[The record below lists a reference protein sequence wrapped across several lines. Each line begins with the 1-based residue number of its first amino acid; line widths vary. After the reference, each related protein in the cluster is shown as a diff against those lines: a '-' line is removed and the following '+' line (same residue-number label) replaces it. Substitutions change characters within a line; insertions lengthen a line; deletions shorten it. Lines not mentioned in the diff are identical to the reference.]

1 MFQKIKNYIIE
12 HRAQDLYYL
21 WTLSK
26 ELSGAKSVLDVG
38 CGYDSPLAKLRK
50 SFTSEGIDIFR
61 SNIILSRKNHM
72 HDRHKLGDIR
82 KLSQIYKSN
91 SFDAVIALDVIE
103 HVTKKEA
110 IKLIK
115 SCEQIARKKVI
126 LVTPNG
132 YYEQGELFHNP
143 YQAHHSGWDKE
154 TLRKL
159 GYRVNG
165 LRGFKYLWGKNAD
178 IKYKPWLF
186 WGFVT
191 FMSQFLFYYI
201 PALSFDL
208 LATKN
213 IVKSEIRE

>member
-1 MFQKIKNYIIE
+1 MVGFIKKLILEN
-12 HRAQDLYYL
+12 RAQDLYYF

-26 ELSGAKSVLDVG
+26 ELSGVKSVLDVG

-50 SFTSEGIDIFR
+50 TFTSEGIDIFR
-61 SNIILSRKNHM
+61 KNIILSRKYHM
-72 HDRHKLGDIR
+72 HDKHKVGDIR
-82 KLSQIYKSN
+82 KLSRIFKPK

-115 SCEQIARKKVI
+115 SCERIAIKKVI

-132 YYEQGELFHNP
+132 FYEQGELFNNP
-143 YQAHHSGWDKE
+143 YQAHHSGWNQEDLK
-154 TLRKL
+154 KL
-159 GYRVNG
+159 GYQVNG

-191 FMSQFLFYYI
+191 FASQFIFYYF
-201 PALSFDL
+201 PSWSFDL
-208 LATKN
+208 LAVKN
-213 IVKSEIRE
+213 INNTK